1 MNKHAHTTTPTTT
14 TPGRARR
21 AAAPGAVAQAD
32 QGLARRLR
40 GGGAIGVCLQ
50 EGVSAWVV
58 MGRVWTC
65 VSVVRICLQ
74 EGVSASALVCAS
86 VSVCGQNIPSR
97 RGQYVGFY
105 GPCIDACVCVW
116 SVRRY
121 LGVCV
126 CVGRCR
132 SHARVGRRAVGSMAH
147 TATHNLP
154 KTRRLNYYE
163 VSPVNTDVRNLP

>member
-1 MNKHAHTTTPTTT
+1 MNKHARTSTTTTT

-74 EGVSASALVCAS
+74 EGVSASALVC
-86 VSVCGQNIPSR
+86 VSVPMCGQNIPSR
-97 RGQYVGFY
+97 RGQCVGFY
-105 GPCIDACVCVW
+105 GSRIDACVCVW

-121 LGVCV
+121 LGGWINCSHRDTQPPENTQAQLLRGVARQH
-126 CVGRCR
+126 GRTEPAL
-132 SHARVGRRAVGSMAH
+132 SQSDGEMMG
-147 TATHNLP
+147 
-154 KTRRLNYYE
+154 
-163 VSPVNTDVRNLP
+163 